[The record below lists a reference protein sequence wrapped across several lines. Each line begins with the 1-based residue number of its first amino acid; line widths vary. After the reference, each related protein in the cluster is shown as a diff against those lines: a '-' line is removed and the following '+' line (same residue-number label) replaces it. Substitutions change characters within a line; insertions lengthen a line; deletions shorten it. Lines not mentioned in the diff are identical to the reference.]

1 MFSTSPAATVPGT
14 PLPDFDGE
22 VIAPGDPGYEEA
34 RRVHNG
40 AFDKRPAAIVRPR
53 NATEVARVV
62 ELARDAGHELAV
74 RSGGHGGG
82 GHGVSDGGIV
92 IDLSAMRALEIDVEA
107 RRAWAETG
115 LTTGEYTRAAGE
127 HGLATPFGDAGT
139 VGIGGI
145 TLGGGV
151 GLLTRKHG
159 LTIDDLLGAELVTA
173 EGRLVRTDPDH
184 HPDLFWALRGGGG
197 NFGVVT
203 RLRFRLHEIDDFT
216 GGMLILPASAE
227 VLAGFVAAAQ
237 AAPEGLTAIVNVMPA
252 PPMPFVPPEHHGRLI
267 VMGMVAFAG
276 PAAEAE
282 RALAPFR
289 ALAEPIAD
297 TVRPM
302 PYAGMF
308 PAEEDER
315 RPIAAM
321 RNLFAEEFDLR
332 RAETI
337 IANLET
343 ATAPMA
349 VTQIR
354 VLGGAM
360 ARVPADA
367 TAFAHRDRAL
377 MFHVAAIVERA
388 ADLPAQQAWV
398 DSLAAALRSE
408 RGGAYVNFLGDEGP
422 LRVREAYP
430 DGTYERLAAV
440 KARWDPGNVFRLNQ
454 NIHPARAHAGAWS
467 ADA

>member
-1 MFSTSPAATVPGT
+1 
-14 PLPDFDGE
+14 
-22 VIAPGDPGYEEA
+22 
-34 RRVHNG
+34 
-40 AFDKRPAAIVRPR
+40 
-53 NATEVARVV
+53 
-62 ELARDAGHELAV
+62 
-74 RSGGHGGG
+74 
-82 GHGVSDGGIV
+82 
-92 IDLSAMRALEIDVEA
+92 MRALEIDAEA

-127 HGLATPFGDAGT
+127 YGLATPFGDAGT

-151 GLLTRKHG
+151 GFLTRKHG

-184 HPDLFWALRGGGG
+184 HPDLFWAIRGGGG

-203 RLRFRLHEIDDFT
+203 RLRFRLHEIEDFT
-216 GGMLILPASAE
+216 GGMLILPANAE

-237 AAPEGLTAIVNVMPA
+237 AAPEGLTAIANVMPA

-267 VMGMVAFAG
+267 VMGLLAFAG

-297 TVRPM
+297 TVGPM
-302 PYAGMF
+302 PYSGMF
-308 PAEEDER
+308 PAEEDEQ

-321 RNLFAEEFDLR
+321 RNLFADEFDLR

-343 ATAPMA
+343 ATAPTA

-367 TAFAHRDRAL
+367 TAFAHRDRGL

-388 ADLPAQQAWV
+388 SDLPSQQAWV

-430 DGTYERLAAV
+430 GGAYERLAAV